1 MLTALR
7 ETPDANAILPFVRL
21 FYGSP
26 SEFVWTDAANNP
38 HSILQAEGG
47 EQGDPLMPALFA
59 LRVAPAL
66 RAMQTDLLPSESV
79 RAFLDDTYLTSIPPA
94 GLPPS
99 PDPESEHVH
108 IWVGD
113 TNLPAYQQSLKV
125 LGTPLGTDEFVAAH
139 LHTLSAQHRT
149 FLQLLPTLPDLQV
162 AWLLLLYCASPRAQY
177 ILRAVPPALTA
188 VFAAEHA
195 RSMLHCLALLLQA
208 PVNSRLPARPA

>member
-1 MLTALR
+1 MPMPCCHLCV
-7 ETPDANAILPFVRL
+7 F

-59 LRVAPAL
+59 LGVAPAL

-79 RAFLDDTYLTSIPPA
+79 RAFLDDTYLTSQPCRTAFLLQRLEHHLFSHAHIRLNAAKTRVWNAGGIPPA

-149 FLQLLPTLPDLQV
+149 FLELLPTLPDLQV
-162 AWLLLLYCASPRAQY
+162 AWL
-177 ILRAVPPALTA
+177 
-188 VFAAEHA
+188 
-195 RSMLHCLALLLQA
+195 
-208 PVNSRLPARPA
+208 